1 MKMKDAGTQSYIW
14 SGFGAFF
21 ALLSLQEWLAV
32 ISLTIGVITMLVNSY
47 YKKKDNERKN
57 AERARLEELHKLRV
71 ERMKLKLEREKM
83 GAKGEAL

>member
-32 ISLTIGVITMLVNSY
+32 ISLTVGVITMLVNSY
-47 YKKKDNERKN
+47 YKKKENERKN

-71 ERMKLKLEREKM
+71 ERMQLKIKKEKELI
-83 GAKGEAL
+83 K